1 MFLLYTAIAA
11 AIFAVCVTRPG
22 MRLLTE
28 IWPKFFDQ
36 MDWIFTTGLEDGL
49 YGYSC
54 EFGASDEEEQVLENS
69 LLIPLIKINAAIA
82 LAISWFAGL
91 LGASTLGAICL
102 GFLGSLLS
110 LLVGLAIIGL
120 GRIMIGRRQAHPLP
134 TVPDSC
140 ELAQPLPY
148 GIADR
153 AYDFFADSN
162 ERLKKFE
169 MDPRPLANFFDR
181 IYDAVRARL
190 PGRNRNSF

>member
-28 IWPKFFDQ
+28 IWPKFFDR
-36 MDWIFTTGLEDGL
+36 MDWIFLTGLDDGL

-54 EFGASDEEEQVLENS
+54 EFGATDEEERELENS
-69 LLIPLIKINAAIA
+69 LLFPLIKINAAIA
-82 LAISWFAGL
+82 LAVSWFAGL
-91 LGASTLGAICL
+91 LGASTLGAISL

-120 GRIMIGRRQAHPLP
+120 GKIMIGWRQAHPLSSAP
-134 TVPDSC
+134 LSC
-140 ELAQPLPY
+140 EFAEPLPY

-153 AYDFFADSN
+153 VYDFFADSN
-162 ERLKKFE
+162 DRLRKFE

-181 IYDAVRARL
+181 IYDAVRARMS
-190 PGRNRNSF
+190 GHDRN